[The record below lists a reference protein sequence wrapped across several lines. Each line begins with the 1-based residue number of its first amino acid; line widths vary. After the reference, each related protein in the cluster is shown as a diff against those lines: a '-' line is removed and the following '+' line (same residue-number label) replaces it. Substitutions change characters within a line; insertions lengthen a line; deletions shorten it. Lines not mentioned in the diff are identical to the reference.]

1 MSCKCQAGL
10 WMLLVFVLGLWLSYK
25 IQLALLIRIL
35 PNTFP
40 QFSEY
45 IPDVLNGV
53 LISPR
58 GIKMATGNSITFKAL
73 SSDR

>member
-58 GIKMATGNSITFKAL
+58 GIKMAISNSITFKGL